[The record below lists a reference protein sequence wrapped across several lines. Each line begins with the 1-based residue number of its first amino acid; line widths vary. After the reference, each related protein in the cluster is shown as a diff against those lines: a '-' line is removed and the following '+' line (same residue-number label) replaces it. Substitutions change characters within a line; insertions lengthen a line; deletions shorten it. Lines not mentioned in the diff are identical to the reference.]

1 VRPPSKRRAKFK
13 NNSKKGIFLGF
24 VPHTTR
30 NILWY
35 DVDTERVKIAS
46 HVRFDEGMNDLPI
59 DRIPPNVQHLER
71 VQQGHPIPAETEEVD
86 TSSDLHFYIHPF
98 SKLISKKLKSSYT
111 DPAFGMVL
119 ATDELNQ
126 RVYIKSIAAK
136 KSASKL
142 FSRLWHVD
150 GEHELVDVV
159 VLYYYDVD
167 DDSLVKE
174 TWSSWTTVQ

>member
-1 VRPPSKRRAKFK
+1 MFSMCNESSKE
-13 NNSKKGIFLGF
+13 
-24 VPHTTR
+24 
-30 NILWY
+30 ILFQLKPKRL
-35 DVDTERVKIAS
+35 T
-46 HVRFDEGMNDLPI
+46 LP
-59 DRIPPNVQHLER
+59 VS
-71 VQQGHPIPAETEEVD
+71 T
-86 TSSDLHFYIHPF
+86 DLHFYIDPF
-98 SKLISKKLKSSYT
+98 SKLISKKLKSSCT
-111 DPAFGMVL
+111 DPTFGMVL